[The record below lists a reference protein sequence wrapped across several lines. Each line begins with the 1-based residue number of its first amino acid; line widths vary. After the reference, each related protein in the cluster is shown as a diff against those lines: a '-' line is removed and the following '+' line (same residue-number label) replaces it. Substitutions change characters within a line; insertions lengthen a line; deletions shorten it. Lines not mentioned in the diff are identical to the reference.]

1 MVQTTSVGVR
11 CKCLLECEAV
21 PVLIRIYVLLK
32 VAISEVCQ
40 LYAEVFNFLASV
52 GRLAP
57 SRYINHGHDVL

>member
-1 MVQTTSVGVR
+1 
-11 CKCLLECEAV
+11 LLECEAV

-40 LYAEVFNFLASV
+40 LYAELFNFLASV

-57 SRYINHGHDVL
+57 SRNINHGHDVL